1 MRVALRSLCQAR
13 SGDKA
18 DSSDVTIFAP
28 NREIYDVLLRELTPE
43 RVKAHFRGL
52 ARGDVTRYEI
62 PNVLAIKF
70 LLDEALGGGAASSL
84 RIDNLGK
91 AMGSAMLRMEVDVPE
106 GLLRDPTLPARS
118 PHGRVGLPELLER
131 ADWGGA

>member
-28 NREIYDVLLRELTPE
+28 NRAIYEVLVKELTPE
-43 RVKAHFRGL
+43 RVKSHFQGIVL
-52 ARGDVTRYEI
+52 GDVTRYEI

-70 LLDEALGGGAASSL
+70 LLDEALGGGAPSSL

-91 AMGSAMLRMEVDVPE
+91 AMGSAILRLEVDVPE
-106 GLLRDPTLPARS
+106 ALLKDPSLPPRS
-118 PHGRVGLPELLER
+118 PRGRVGLPT
-131 ADWGGA
+131 

>member
-28 NREIYDVLLRELTPE
+28 NRAIYEVLVKELTPE
-43 RVKAHFRGL
+43 RVKSHFQGIVL
-52 ARGDVTRYEI
+52 GDVTRYEI

-70 LLDEALGGGAASSL
+70 LLDEALGGGAPSSL

-91 AMGSAMLRMEVDVPE
+91 AMGSAILRLEVDVPE
-106 GLLRDPTLPARS
+106 ALLKDPSLPARS
-118 PHGRVGLPELLER
+118 PRGRVGLPT
-131 ADWGGA
+131 

>member
-28 NREIYDVLLRELTPE
+28 NQAIYEVLLRALTSE
-43 RVKAHFRGL
+43 RVKTHFAGIVFG
-52 ARGDVTRYEI
+52 AVTRYEI

-70 LLDEALGGGAASSL
+70 LLDKALGGGAPSSL

-91 AMGSAMLRMEVDVPE
+91 AMGSAILRLEIDVPDE
-106 GLLRDPTLPARS
+106 LLRDPSLPARS
-118 PHGRVGLPELLER
+118 PAGRVGLP
-131 ADWGGA
+131 G